1 MTDHANDRANDN
13 HASRSTYDQARASA
27 SRTYHDARDKAGDA
41 ARRAASEI
49 ESNPLAILAGGL
61 AIGALVGTLVPRSA
75 RERDLLAP
83 VGKRLG
89 ATARQAFT
97 AARDAGRQELDQA
110 GLTKGAA
117 RDRGK
122 ELLDGVVKALSSAGA
137 AAAQAAKKPEAGAA

>member
-1 MTDHANDRANDN
+1 MTDHANNRANDN
-13 HASRSTYDQARASA
+13 HANRSSYDEARASA

-49 ESNPLAILAGGL
+49 EANPLAILAGGL
-61 AIGALVGTLVPRSA
+61 AIGALVGTLIPRST
-75 RERDLLAP
+75 REKELLAP
-83 VGKRLG
+83 VGQRLG
-89 ATARQAFT
+89 ATARQAFV

-122 ELLDGVVKALSSAGA
+122 DLLDGVVKALSSAGTA
-137 AAAQAAKKPEAGAA
+137 AVQAAKKPGVGAA